1 MSFATLKKKSG
12 KFQNLTKEIEK
23 LNSSGKQT
31 DERLWKPGVDKS
43 GNGFAILRF
52 IPQEQSEE
60 LPLSLI
66 HI

>member
-31 DERLWKPGVDKS
+31 DERLWKPGVD
-43 GNGFAILRF
+43 
-52 IPQEQSEE
+52 
-60 LPLSLI
+60 LSLI